1 METRSEQTPSIKA
14 TMDAPIQIK
23 HRHPWLRRV
32 ASVALLVLASLLLA
46 IVAFRFVNPPIN
58 PVAIAEKLRSKTLGP
73 KHWVQLT
80 DISQDLPLA
89 VIASEDGRFCDHW
102 GVDWGAVRDA
112 TLEGGGVG
120 GFRGASTIPMQTVK
134 NLYLWPERSYVRKV
148 LEVPLAYLLSA
159 LWPKRIVMETY
170 LNIAPWGRGTVGAE
184 AASRRYFHKGAGA
197 LTRREAALLV
207 AALPAPNLR
216 NPAKPSPRMLGIAQ
230 SIERKMPI
238 PASRSA
244 CLSP

>member
-1 METRSEQTPSIKA
+1 
-14 TMDAPIQIK
+14 
-23 HRHPWLRRV
+23 
-32 ASVALLVLASLLLA
+32 
-46 IVAFRFVNPPIN
+46 
-58 PVAIAEKLRSKTLGP
+58 
-73 KHWVQLT
+73 
-80 DISQDLPLA
+80 
-89 VIASEDGRFCDHW
+89 
-102 GVDWGAVRDA
+102 
-112 TLEGGGVG
+112 
-120 GFRGASTIPMQTVK
+120 MQTVK

-159 LWPKRIVMETY
+159 LWPKKIVMETY